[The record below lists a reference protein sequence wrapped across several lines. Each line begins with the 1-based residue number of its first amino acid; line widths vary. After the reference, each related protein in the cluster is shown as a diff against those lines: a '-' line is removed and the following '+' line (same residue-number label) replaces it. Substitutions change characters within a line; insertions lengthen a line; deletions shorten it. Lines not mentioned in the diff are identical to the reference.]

1 MCSGRTAVPAPL
13 VTNPVIGINEERLGK
28 CVRQVEHIIGH
39 VFVTVY
45 IGSLV
50 CPLKTLCP
58 THMMKWL
65 VRQWMTCN
73 IIIMKYD
80 P

>member
-1 MCSGRTAVPAPL
+1 MRAMTFSDQSDCSK
-13 VTNPVIGINEERLGK
+13 PVIGINEERLGK
-28 CVRQVEHIIGH
+28 CARQVEHIIGH

-65 VRQWMTCN
+65 VVSG
-73 IIIMKYD
+73 
-80 P
+80 